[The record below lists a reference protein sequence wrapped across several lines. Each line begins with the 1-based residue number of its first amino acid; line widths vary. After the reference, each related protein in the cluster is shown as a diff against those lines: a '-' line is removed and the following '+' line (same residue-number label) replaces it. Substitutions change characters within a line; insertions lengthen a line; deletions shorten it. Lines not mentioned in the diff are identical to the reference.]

1 MIRVAAVGDVHFDK
15 NSAGRIRDHLEE
27 IRRQADILLIAGDL
41 TQVGHVEEAKVLA
54 DDLEGAGIPVV
65 VVLGNHDYH
74 LGQQNEISEVLA
86 NSGVIVLEG
95 NTTIIQVGEEQVGI
109 AGIKGFGGGFSG
121 ACASEFG
128 EEEMKHFIQHTKSQA
143 LKLKDALLSLH
154 TPYRIALMHYSPIP
168 ETLAGEKLEI
178 YPFLGSYLLS
188 EAVDQGEVD
197 VVFHGH
203 AHRGMEKGM
212 TFGGVP
218 VRNVAQPVIRHVCNI
233 YSLNKEG
240 LGHSHRVAGMSQF
253 SPHHT

>member
-15 NSAGRIRDHLEE
+15 NSSGRIRDYLGE
-27 IRRQADILLIAGDL
+27 IRRQADIFLIAGDL
-41 TQVGHVEEAKVLA
+41 TQIGHVEEAKVLA
-54 DDLEGAGIPVV
+54 DDLEGAEMPIVA
-65 VVLGNHDYH
+65 VLGNHDYH
-74 LGQQNEISEVLA
+74 LGQQREISEVLTNA
-86 NSGVIVLEG
+86 GVIVLEG
-95 NTTIIQVGEEQVGI
+95 TTTVIQVGEEEVGI
-109 AGIKGFGGGFSG
+109 AGIKGFGGGFAG

-128 EEEMKHFIQHTKSQA
+128 EEEMKRFMQHTKSQA
-143 LKLKDALLSLH
+143 LKLKDALLSLT

-168 ETLAGEKLEI
+168 ETLAGEKPEI

-188 EAVDQGEVD
+188 EAVDQGKVD

-203 AHRGMEKGM
+203 AHRGMEKGE

-240 LGHSHRVAGMSQF
+240 LGHSHRIAGMS
-253 SPHHT
+253 